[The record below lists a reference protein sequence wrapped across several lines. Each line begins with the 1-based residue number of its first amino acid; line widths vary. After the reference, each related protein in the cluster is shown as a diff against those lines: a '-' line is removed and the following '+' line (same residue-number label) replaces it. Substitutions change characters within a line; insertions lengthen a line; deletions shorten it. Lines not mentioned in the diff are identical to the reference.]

1 MKKIGHECVFVRKEK
16 TGGFPDRNI
25 FSYPEKE
32 ICSVIQAE
40 ANVNARKG
48 IYNSIERAK
57 KLNLTLMF

>member
-1 MKKIGHECVFVRKEK
+1 MRKEK
-16 TGGFPDRNI
+16 TGGFSDRNI

-40 ANVNARKG
+40 AKANARKG